1 MNLRSPKGQLLSR
14 EPHSAAL
21 ARLRMSY
28 HGIPIQVSTIS
39 TAFSLHNHPLPPKIP
54 AHYPA
59 HCARYRLLHCI
70 GMIRPDLS
78 SLPAYVPGASIPNAL
93 KLASNESSL
102 APLPSVSAVI
112 NDATSHLNR
121 YPDMASGA
129 LREELAQRLGVDLA
143 NVAVGNGSSALC
155 QQLVQATCQDG
166 DEVVYAWR
174 SFEAYPILCKI
185 AGAVGVGVP
194 LKRGRHDLEA
204 MSEAIGE
211 RTRLVFV
218 CNPNNPTGTTV
229 GREEF
234 RDFMARVPEDVTVVL
249 DEAYVEYNRDAE
261 SPVALEELQRYSN
274 LAVCRTFSKAY
285 GLAGLRLGYLIG
297 PEELVEAVNKVGI
310 PFGVNALAQAAGV
323 ASVDAQAELAA
334 RVDAT
339 IVERERV
346 EAYLAGVAED
356 LASGGAGADGEP
368 LTYPSQANFVWL
380 NAGER
385 AVALDEALKRE
396 GVVARCFAGEGVRV
410 TVTTAEETDV
420 LLRALGRALPAAG
433 LAGAGGE
440 SAGPQAD

>member
-1 MNLRSPKGQLLSR
+1 
-14 EPHSAAL
+14 
-21 ARLRMSY
+21 
-28 HGIPIQVSTIS
+28 
-39 TAFSLHNHPLPPKIP
+39 
-54 AHYPA
+54 
-59 HCARYRLLHCI
+59 
-70 GMIRPDLS
+70 MIRPDLS
-78 SLPAYVPGASIPNAL
+78 TLPAYVPGTSQPGAL

-102 APLPSVSAVI
+102 SPLPSVSAVI
-112 NDATSHLNR
+112 TDATSGLNR

-129 LREELAQRLGVDLA
+129 LRGKLAQWLGVDLA

-234 RDFMARVPEDVTVVL
+234 REFMARVPEDVTVVL

-261 SPVALEELQRYSN
+261 SPVALEELQRYPN

-285 GLAGLRLGYLIG
+285 GLAGLRLGYMVG
-297 PEELVEAVNKVGI
+297 PEELVEAVNKVAI

-339 IVERERV
+339 VAERERV
-346 EAYLAGVAED
+346 EAYLAEVVPA
-356 LASGGAGADGEP
+356 GAGAGSAGAAGEAADGADNEAGTGGFAATNVDGAAEP

-385 AVALDEALKRE
+385 AEALDQALKRE

-410 TVTTAEETDV
+410 TVTVPEETDV
-420 LLRALGRALPAAG
+420 LLRALDRALPAAG
-433 LAGAGGE
+433 LAGVGVQGAGLAGVGVQGDDVDAINRAT
-440 SAGPQAD
+440 SADQASPQAD

>member
-1 MNLRSPKGQLLSR
+1 
-14 EPHSAAL
+14 
-21 ARLRMSY
+21 
-28 HGIPIQVSTIS
+28 
-39 TAFSLHNHPLPPKIP
+39 
-54 AHYPA
+54 
-59 HCARYRLLHCI
+59 
-70 GMIRPDLS
+70 MIRPDLS
-78 SLPAYVPGASIPNAL
+78 SLPAYVPGSTQPGAL

-102 APLPSVSAVI
+102 SPLPSVSAVI
-112 NDATSHLNR
+112 NDATSNLNR

-129 LREELAQRLGVDLA
+129 LRGKLAQWLGVDLD

-155 QQLVQATCQDG
+155 QQLVQATCKDG

-194 LKRGRHDLEA
+194 LKSGRHDLKA

-229 GREEF
+229 SRDEF
-234 RDFMARVPEDVTVVL
+234 REFMGRVPADVTVVL

-261 SPVALEELQRYSN
+261 SPVALEELQRYPN

-285 GLAGLRLGYLIG
+285 GLAGLRLGYLVG
-297 PEELVEAVNKVGI
+297 PAELVEAVNKVGI
-310 PFGVNALAQAAGV
+310 PFGVNALAQAAGI
-323 ASVDAQAELAA
+323 ASVEAQGELAE

-339 IVERERV
+339 VAERERV
-346 EAYLAGVAED
+346 EAYLAGVAP
-356 LASGGAGADGEP
+356 AGADEP

-385 AVALDEALKRE
+385 AEALDEALKRE
-396 GVVARCFAGEGVRV
+396 GVIARCFAGEGVRV

-420 LLRALGRALPAAG
+420 LLRALERALPAVG
-433 LAGAGGE
+433 LVEAGAE
-440 SAGPQAD
+440 SAGLQASPQAD

>member
-1 MNLRSPKGQLLSR
+1 
-14 EPHSAAL
+14 
-21 ARLRMSY
+21 
-28 HGIPIQVSTIS
+28 
-39 TAFSLHNHPLPPKIP
+39 
-54 AHYPA
+54 
-59 HCARYRLLHCI
+59 
-70 GMIRPDLS
+70 MIRPDLS
-78 SLPAYVPGASIPNAL
+78 SLPAYVPGSTQPGAL

-102 APLPSVSAVI
+102 SPLPSVSAVI
-112 NDATSHLNR
+112 NDATSNLNR

-129 LREELAQRLGVDLA
+129 LRGKLAQWLGVDLD

-155 QQLVQATCQDG
+155 QQLVQATCKDG

-194 LKRGRHDLEA
+194 LKRGRHDLKA

-229 GREEF
+229 SRDEF
-234 RDFMARVPEDVTVVL
+234 REFMGRVPADVTVVL

-261 SPVALEELQRYSN
+261 SPVALEELQRYPN

-285 GLAGLRLGYLIG
+285 GLAGLRLGYLVG
-297 PEELVEAVNKVGI
+297 PAELVEAVNKVGI
-310 PFGVNALAQAAGV
+310 PFGVNALAQAAGI
-323 ASVDAQAELAA
+323 ASVEAQGELAA

-339 IVERERV
+339 VAERERV
-346 EAYLAGVAED
+346 EAYLAGVVPAG
-356 LASGGAGADGEP
+356 AGGAGGSTGADEAAAGEP

-380 NAGER
+380 NTGER
-385 AVALDEALKRE
+385 AEALDEALKRE
-396 GVVARCFAGEGVRV
+396 GVIARCFAGEGVRV

-420 LLRALGRALPAAG
+420 LLRALDRALPAAG
-433 LAGAGGE
+433 LVN
-440 SAGPQAD
+440 SPQAATQAD

>member
-1 MNLRSPKGQLLSR
+1 
-14 EPHSAAL
+14 
-21 ARLRMSY
+21 
-28 HGIPIQVSTIS
+28 
-39 TAFSLHNHPLPPKIP
+39 
-54 AHYPA
+54 
-59 HCARYRLLHCI
+59 
-70 GMIRPDLS
+70 MIRPDLS
-78 SLPAYVPGASIPNAL
+78 SLPAYVPGSAQPGAL

-102 APLPSVSAVI
+102 SPLPSVSAVI
-112 NDATSHLNR
+112 NDATSNLNR

-129 LREELAQRLGVDLA
+129 LRGKLAQWLGVDLD

-155 QQLVQATCQDG
+155 QQLVQATCKDG

-194 LKRGRHDLEA
+194 LKSGRHDLKA

-229 GREEF
+229 TRDEF
-234 RDFMARVPEDVTVVL
+234 REFMGRVPADVTVVL

-261 SPVALEELQRYSN
+261 SPVALEELQRYPN

-285 GLAGLRLGYLIG
+285 GLAGLRLGYLVRSA
-297 PEELVEAVNKVGI
+297 ELVEAVNKVGI
-310 PFGVNALAQAAGV
+310 PFGVNALAQAAGI
-323 ASVDAQAELAA
+323 ASVEAQGELAA

-339 IVERERV
+339 VTERERV
-346 EAYLAGVAED
+346 EAYLAGVAP
-356 LASGGAGADGEP
+356 AGAGTAGAAGGSADGAEGAEP

-385 AVALDEALKRE
+385 AEALDEALKRE
-396 GVVARCFAGEGVRV
+396 GVIARCFAGEGVRV

-420 LLRALGRALPAAG
+420 LLRALERALPAAG
-433 LAGAGGE
+433 LANNSEAAPASGSDAANGTAH
-440 SAGPQAD
+440 SQSSPQAD

>member
-1 MNLRSPKGQLLSR
+1 
-14 EPHSAAL
+14 
-21 ARLRMSY
+21 
-28 HGIPIQVSTIS
+28 
-39 TAFSLHNHPLPPKIP
+39 
-54 AHYPA
+54 
-59 HCARYRLLHCI
+59 
-70 GMIRPDLS
+70 MIRPDLS
-78 SLPAYVPGASIPNAL
+78 TLPAYVPGSLQPGAL

-102 APLPSVSAVI
+102 SPLPSVSAVI
-112 NDATSHLNR
+112 NDATSNLNR

-129 LREELAQRLGVDLA
+129 LRGKLAQWLGVDLD

-155 QQLVQATCQDG
+155 QQLVQATCTDG

-194 LKRGRHDLEA
+194 LKRGRHDLKA
-204 MSEAIGE
+204 MSDAIGE

-229 GREEF
+229 SRDEF
-234 RDFMARVPEDVTVVL
+234 REFMGRVPADVTVVL

-261 SPVALEELQRYSN
+261 SPVALEELQRYPN

-285 GLAGLRLGYLIG
+285 GLAGLRLGYMVG
-297 PEELVEAVNKVGI
+297 PAELVEAVNKVGI
-310 PFGVNALAQAAGV
+310 PFGVNALAQAAGI
-323 ASVDAQAELAA
+323 ASVEAQGELAA

-339 IVERERV
+339 VAERERV
-346 EAYLAGVAED
+346 EAYLAGVAP
-356 LASGGAGADGEP
+356 AGADEAEAAEP

-385 AVALDEALKRE
+385 AEALDEALKRE
-396 GVVARCFAGEGVRV
+396 GVIARCFAGEGVRV

-420 LLRALGRALPAAG
+420 LLRALDRALPAAG
-433 LAGAGGE
+433 LID
-440 SAGPQAD
+440 SPQADQAD

>member
-1 MNLRSPKGQLLSR
+1 
-14 EPHSAAL
+14 
-21 ARLRMSY
+21 
-28 HGIPIQVSTIS
+28 
-39 TAFSLHNHPLPPKIP
+39 
-54 AHYPA
+54 
-59 HCARYRLLHCI
+59 
-70 GMIRPDLS
+70 MIRPDLS
-78 SLPAYVPGASIPNAL
+78 SLPAYVPGSTQPGAL

-112 NDATSHLNR
+112 NDATSNLNR

-129 LREELAQRLGVDLA
+129 LRGKLAQWLGVDLD

-155 QQLVQATCQDG
+155 QQLVQATCKDG

-194 LKRGRHDLEA
+194 LKRGRHDLKA
-204 MSEAIGE
+204 MSDAIGE

-229 GREEF
+229 TRDEF
-234 RDFMARVPEDVTVVL
+234 REFMGRVPANVTVVL

-261 SPVALEELQRYSN
+261 SPVALEELQRYPN

-285 GLAGLRLGYLIG
+285 GLAGLRLGYLVG
-297 PEELVEAVNKVGI
+297 PAELVEAVNKVGI
-310 PFGVNALAQAAGV
+310 PFGVNALAQAAGI
-323 ASVDAQAELAA
+323 ASVEAQGELAA

-339 IVERERV
+339 VAERERV
-346 EAYLAGVAED
+346 EAYLAGVVPAG
-356 LASGGAGADGEP
+356 AGTGGAGGSTGANEAEAAEP

-385 AVALDEALKRE
+385 AEALDEALKRE
-396 GVVARCFAGEGVRV
+396 GVIARCFAGEGVRV

-420 LLRALGRALPAAG
+420 LLRALDRALPAAG
-433 LAGAGGE
+433 LVN
-440 SAGPQAD
+440 SPQADQATGSDTANGTAHTQASTQAD

>member
-1 MNLRSPKGQLLSR
+1 
-14 EPHSAAL
+14 
-21 ARLRMSY
+21 
-28 HGIPIQVSTIS
+28 
-39 TAFSLHNHPLPPKIP
+39 
-54 AHYPA
+54 
-59 HCARYRLLHCI
+59 
-70 GMIRPDLS
+70 MIRPDLS
-78 SLPAYVPGASIPNAL
+78 SLPAYVPGSTQPGAL

-112 NDATSHLNR
+112 NDATSNLNR

-129 LREELAQRLGVDLA
+129 LRGKLAQWLGVDLD

-155 QQLVQATCQDG
+155 QQLVQATCKDG

-194 LKRGRHDLEA
+194 LKSGRHDLKA

-229 GREEF
+229 SRDEF
-234 RDFMARVPEDVTVVL
+234 REFMGRVPADVTVVL

-261 SPVALEELQRYSN
+261 SPVALEELQRYPN

-285 GLAGLRLGYLIG
+285 GLAGLRLGYLVG
-297 PEELVEAVNKVGI
+297 PAELVEAVNKVGI
-310 PFGVNALAQAAGV
+310 PFGVNALAQAAGI
-323 ASVDAQAELAA
+323 ASVEAQGELVA

-339 IVERERV
+339 VAERERV
-346 EAYLAGVAED
+346 EAYLAGVAPT
-356 LASGGAGADGEP
+356 GAGSAGAAGEAADGAESTEP

-385 AVALDEALKRE
+385 AEALDEALKRE
-396 GVVARCFAGEGVRV
+396 GVIARCFAGEGVRV

-420 LLRALGRALPAAG
+420 LLRALYRALPTAG
-433 LAGAGGE
+433 LVGAGAE
-440 SAGPQAD
+440 SAGQQADQAD

>member
-1 MNLRSPKGQLLSR
+1 
-14 EPHSAAL
+14 
-21 ARLRMSY
+21 
-28 HGIPIQVSTIS
+28 
-39 TAFSLHNHPLPPKIP
+39 
-54 AHYPA
+54 
-59 HCARYRLLHCI
+59 
-70 GMIRPDLS
+70 MIRPDLS
-78 SLPAYVPGASIPNAL
+78 TLPAYVPGSLQPGAL

-102 APLPSVSAVI
+102 SPLPSVSAVI
-112 NDATSHLNR
+112 NDATSNLNR

-129 LREELAQRLGVDLA
+129 LRGKLAQWLGVDLA

-155 QQLVQATCQDG
+155 QQLVQATCRDG

-261 SPVALEELQRYSN
+261 SPVALEELQRYPN

-285 GLAGLRLGYLIG
+285 GLAGLRLGYLVG
-297 PEELVEAVNKVGI
+297 PEGLVEAVNKVGI

-339 IVERERV
+339 VVERERV
-346 EAYLAGVAED
+346 EAYLAGVAP
-356 LASGGAGADGEP
+356 AGAGSAGAAGGAADGAEGSEP

-385 AVALDEALKRE
+385 AEALDEALKRE
-396 GVVARCFAGEGVRV
+396 GVIARCFAGEGVRV

-420 LLRALGRALPAAG
+420 LLRALDRALPTAG
-433 LAGAGGE
+433 LVN
-440 SAGPQAD
+440 SPQADQATGSDTANGTAHTQASPQAD

>member
-1 MNLRSPKGQLLSR
+1 
-14 EPHSAAL
+14 
-21 ARLRMSY
+21 
-28 HGIPIQVSTIS
+28 
-39 TAFSLHNHPLPPKIP
+39 
-54 AHYPA
+54 
-59 HCARYRLLHCI
+59 
-70 GMIRPDLS
+70 MIRPDLS
-78 SLPAYVPGASIPNAL
+78 SLPAYVPGSTQAGAL

-102 APLPSVSAVI
+102 SPLPSVSAVI
-112 NDATSHLNR
+112 NDATSNLNR

-129 LREELAQRLGVDLA
+129 LRGKLAQWLGVDLD

-155 QQLVQATCQDG
+155 QQLVQATCKDG

-194 LKRGRHDLEA
+194 LKRGRHDLKA

-229 GREEF
+229 SRDEF
-234 RDFMARVPEDVTVVL
+234 REFMGRVPADVTVVL

-261 SPVALEELQRYSN
+261 SPVALEELQRYPN

-285 GLAGLRLGYLIG
+285 GLAGLRLGYLVG
-297 PEELVEAVNKVGI
+297 PAELVEAVNKVGI
-310 PFGVNALAQAAGV
+310 PFGVNALAQAAGI
-323 ASVDAQAELAA
+323 ASVEAQGELAA

-339 IVERERV
+339 VAERERV
-346 EAYLAGVAED
+346 EAYLAGVAP
-356 LASGGAGADGEP
+356 AGGAGAAGGAADGAEGTEP

-385 AVALDEALKRE
+385 AEALDEALKRE
-396 GVVARCFAGEGVRV
+396 GVIARCFAGEGVRV

-420 LLRALGRALPAAG
+420 LLRALDRALPAAG
-433 LAGAGGE
+433 LVGAGAE
-440 SAGPQAD
+440 SAGLQASPQAD

>member
-1 MNLRSPKGQLLSR
+1 
-14 EPHSAAL
+14 
-21 ARLRMSY
+21 
-28 HGIPIQVSTIS
+28 
-39 TAFSLHNHPLPPKIP
+39 
-54 AHYPA
+54 
-59 HCARYRLLHCI
+59 
-70 GMIRPDLS
+70 MIRPDLS
-78 SLPAYVPGASIPNAL
+78 SLPAYVPGSTQPGAL

-102 APLPSVSAVI
+102 SPLPSVSAVI
-112 NDATSHLNR
+112 NDATSNLNR

-129 LREELAQRLGVDLA
+129 LRGKLAQWLGVDLD

-155 QQLVQATCQDG
+155 QQLVQATCKDG

-194 LKRGRHDLEA
+194 LKRGRHDLKA
-204 MSEAIGE
+204 MSDAIGE

-229 GREEF
+229 RRDEF
-234 RDFMARVPEDVTVVL
+234 REFMGRVPAHVTVVL
-249 DEAYVEYNRDAE
+249 DEAYVEYNRDGE
-261 SPVALEELQRYSN
+261 SPVALEELQRYPN

-285 GLAGLRLGYLIG
+285 GLAGLRLGYMVG
-297 PEELVEAVNKVGI
+297 PAELVEAVNKVGI

-323 ASVDAQAELAA
+323 ASVEAQSELAA

-339 IVERERV
+339 VAERERV
-346 EAYLAGVAED
+346 EAYLAGVAPAD
-356 LASGGAGADGEP
+356 GASAGAGGAGGSTSASEAEAVEP

-385 AVALDEALKRE
+385 AEALDEALKRE
-396 GVVARCFAGEGVRV
+396 GIIARCFAGEGVRV

-420 LLRALGRALPAAG
+420 LLRALERALPAAG
-433 LAGAGGE
+433 LAEAGAE
-440 SAGPQAD
+440 SAGPQASPQAD

>member
-1 MNLRSPKGQLLSR
+1 
-14 EPHSAAL
+14 
-21 ARLRMSY
+21 
-28 HGIPIQVSTIS
+28 
-39 TAFSLHNHPLPPKIP
+39 
-54 AHYPA
+54 
-59 HCARYRLLHCI
+59 
-70 GMIRPDLS
+70 MIRPDLS
-78 SLPAYVPGASIPNAL
+78 SLPAYVPGTSQPGAL

-102 APLPSVSAVI
+102 SPLPSVSAVI
-112 NDATSHLNR
+112 NDATSNLNR

-129 LREELAQRLGVDLA
+129 LRGKLAQWLGVNLD

-155 QQLVQATCQDG
+155 QQLVQATCKDG

-194 LKRGRHDLEA
+194 LKRGRHDLKA

-229 GREEF
+229 SRDEF
-234 RDFMARVPEDVTVVL
+234 REFMGRVPADVTVVL
-249 DEAYVEYNRDAE
+249 DEAYMEYNRDAE
-261 SPVALEELQRYSN
+261 SPVALEELQRYPN

-285 GLAGLRLGYLIG
+285 GLAGLRLGYLVG
-297 PEELVEAVNKVGI
+297 PAELVEAVNKVGI
-310 PFGVNALAQAAGV
+310 PFGVNALAQAAGI
-323 ASVDAQAELAA
+323 ASVESQGELAT

-339 IVERERV
+339 VAERERV
-346 EAYLAGVAED
+346 EAYLAEVAP
-356 LASGGAGADGEP
+356 AGAGSAGAAGGAADGAEGAEP

-385 AVALDEALKRE
+385 AEALDEALKRE
-396 GVVARCFAGEGVRV
+396 GVIARCFAGEGVRV

-420 LLRALGRALPAAG
+420 LLRALDRALPAVG
-433 LAGAGGE
+433 LAGVGVQGADVDAINRAT
-440 SAGPQAD
+440 SADQASPQAD

>member
-59 HCARYRLLHCI
+59 HCAHYLLLHCI

-102 APLPSVSAVI
+102 APLPSVSAAI

-129 LREELAQRLGVDLA
+129 LRGKLAQWLGVDLD
-143 NVAVGNGSSALC
+143 NVAVGNGSSAIC
-155 QQLVQATCQDG
+155 QQLVQATCKDG

-194 LKRGRHDLEA
+194 LKRGRHDLKA
-204 MSEAIGE
+204 MSDAIGE

-229 GREEF
+229 SRDEF
-234 RDFMARVPEDVTVVL
+234 REFMGRVPAHVTVVL
-249 DEAYVEYNRDAE
+249 DEAYVEYNRDGE
-261 SPVALEELQRYSN
+261 SPVALEELQRYPN

-285 GLAGLRLGYLIG
+285 GLAGLRLGYMVG
-297 PEELVEAVNKVGI
+297 PAELVEAVNKVGI

-323 ASVDAQAELAA
+323 ASVEAQGELAA

-339 IVERERV
+339 VAERERV
-346 EAYLAGVAED
+346 EAYLAGVAP
-356 LASGGAGADGEP
+356 AGGAEAGAAEP

-385 AVALDEALKRE
+385 AEALDEALKRE
-396 GVVARCFAGEGVRV
+396 GVIARCFAGEGVRV

-420 LLRALGRALPAAG
+420 LLRALDRALPAAG
-433 LAGAGGE
+433 LANAT
-440 SAGPQAD
+440 QADQAD

>member
-1 MNLRSPKGQLLSR
+1 
-14 EPHSAAL
+14 
-21 ARLRMSY
+21 
-28 HGIPIQVSTIS
+28 
-39 TAFSLHNHPLPPKIP
+39 
-54 AHYPA
+54 
-59 HCARYRLLHCI
+59 
-70 GMIRPDLS
+70 MIRPDLS
-78 SLPAYVPGASIPNAL
+78 SLPAYVPGSTQPGAL

-102 APLPSVSAVI
+102 SPLPSVSAVI
-112 NDATSHLNR
+112 NDATSTLNR

-129 LREELAQRLGVDLA
+129 LRGKLAQWLGVDLD

-155 QQLVQATCQDG
+155 QQLVQATCKDG

-194 LKRGRHDLEA
+194 LKSGRHDLKA
-204 MSEAIGE
+204 MSDAIGE

-229 GREEF
+229 SRDEF
-234 RDFMARVPEDVTVVL
+234 REFMGRVPANVTVVL

-261 SPVALEELQRYSN
+261 SPVALEELQRYPN

-285 GLAGLRLGYLIG
+285 GLAGLRLGYLVG
-297 PEELVEAVNKVGI
+297 PAELVEAVNKVGI
-310 PFGVNALAQAAGV
+310 PFGVNALAQAAGI
-323 ASVDAQAELAA
+323 ASVEAQGELAA

-339 IVERERV
+339 VAERERV
-346 EAYLAGVAED
+346 EAYLAGVAPAGAGSAGAE
-356 LASGGAGADGEP
+356 GGAADGAEGTEP

-385 AVALDEALKRE
+385 AEALDEALKRE
-396 GVVARCFAGEGVRV
+396 GVIARCFAGEGVRV

-420 LLRALGRALPAAG
+420 LLRALERALPAAG
-433 LAGAGGE
+433 LANNSEADPASGSDAANGTAHTQA
-440 SAGPQAD
+440 SPQAD

>member
-1 MNLRSPKGQLLSR
+1 
-14 EPHSAAL
+14 
-21 ARLRMSY
+21 
-28 HGIPIQVSTIS
+28 
-39 TAFSLHNHPLPPKIP
+39 
-54 AHYPA
+54 
-59 HCARYRLLHCI
+59 
-70 GMIRPDLS
+70 MIRPDLS
-78 SLPAYVPGASIPNAL
+78 SLPAYVPGTSQPGAL

-102 APLPSVSAVI
+102 SPLPSVSAVI
-112 NDATSHLNR
+112 NDATSNLNR

-129 LREELAQRLGVDLA
+129 LRGKLAQWLGVNLD

-155 QQLVQATCQDG
+155 QQLVQATCKDG

-194 LKRGRHDLEA
+194 LKRGRHDLKA

-229 GREEF
+229 SRDEF
-234 RDFMARVPEDVTVVL
+234 REFMGRVPADVTVVL

-261 SPVALEELQRYSN
+261 SPVALEELQRYPN

-285 GLAGLRLGYLIG
+285 GLAGLRLGYLVG
-297 PEELVEAVNKVGI
+297 PAELVEAVNKVGI
-310 PFGVNALAQAAGV
+310 PFGVNALAQAAGI
-323 ASVDAQAELAA
+323 ASVEAQGELAV

-339 IVERERV
+339 VAERERV
-346 EAYLAGVAED
+346 EAYLAGVAP
-356 LASGGAGADGEP
+356 AGAGSAGAAGGAADGAEGAEP

-385 AVALDEALKRE
+385 AEALDEALKRE
-396 GVVARCFAGEGVRV
+396 GVIARCFAGEGVRV

-420 LLRALGRALPAAG
+420 LLRALDRALPAAVLVG
-433 LAGAGGE
+433 AGAE
-440 SAGPQAD
+440 SAGPQATPQAD

>member
-1 MNLRSPKGQLLSR
+1 
-14 EPHSAAL
+14 
-21 ARLRMSY
+21 
-28 HGIPIQVSTIS
+28 
-39 TAFSLHNHPLPPKIP
+39 
-54 AHYPA
+54 
-59 HCARYRLLHCI
+59 
-70 GMIRPDLS
+70 MIRPDLS
-78 SLPAYVPGASIPNAL
+78 SLPAYVPGTSQPGAL

-102 APLPSVSAVI
+102 SPLPSVSAVI
-112 NDATSHLNR
+112 NDATSNLNR

-129 LREELAQRLGVDLA
+129 LRGKLAQWLGVNLD

-155 QQLVQATCQDG
+155 QQLVQATCKDG

-194 LKRGRHDLEA
+194 LKRGRHDLKA

-229 GREEF
+229 SRDEF
-234 RDFMARVPEDVTVVL
+234 REFMGRVPADVTVVL

-261 SPVALEELQRYSN
+261 SPVALEELQRYPN

-285 GLAGLRLGYLIG
+285 GLAGLRLGYLVG
-297 PEELVEAVNKVGI
+297 PAELVEAVNKVGI
-310 PFGVNALAQAAGV
+310 PFGVNALAQAAGI
-323 ASVDAQAELAA
+323 ASVESQGELAT

-339 IVERERV
+339 VAERERV
-346 EAYLAGVAED
+346 EAYLAEVAP
-356 LASGGAGADGEP
+356 AGAGSAGAAGGAADGAEGAEP

-385 AVALDEALKRE
+385 AEALDEALKRE
-396 GVVARCFAGEGVRV
+396 GVIARCFAGEGVRV

-420 LLRALGRALPAAG
+420 LLRALDRALPAVG
-433 LAGAGGE
+433 LAGVGVQGADVDAINRAT
-440 SAGPQAD
+440 SADQASPQAD

>member
-1 MNLRSPKGQLLSR
+1 
-14 EPHSAAL
+14 
-21 ARLRMSY
+21 
-28 HGIPIQVSTIS
+28 
-39 TAFSLHNHPLPPKIP
+39 
-54 AHYPA
+54 
-59 HCARYRLLHCI
+59 
-70 GMIRPDLS
+70 MIRPDLS
-78 SLPAYVPGASIPNAL
+78 SLPAYVPGSAQPGAL

-102 APLPSVSAVI
+102 SPLPSVSAVI
-112 NDATSHLNR
+112 NDATSNLNR

-129 LREELAQRLGVDLA
+129 LRGKLAQWLGVDLD

-155 QQLVQATCQDG
+155 QQLVQATCKDG

-194 LKRGRHDLEA
+194 LKSGRHDLKA

-229 GREEF
+229 TRDEF
-234 RDFMARVPEDVTVVL
+234 REFMGRVPADVTVVL

-261 SPVALEELQRYSN
+261 SPVALEELQRYPN

-285 GLAGLRLGYLIG
+285 GLAGLRLGYLVG
-297 PEELVEAVNKVGI
+297 SAELVEAVNKVGI
-310 PFGVNALAQAAGV
+310 PFGVNALAQAAGI
-323 ASVDAQAELAA
+323 ASVDAT
-334 RVDAT
+334 VT
-339 IVERERV
+339 ERERV
-346 EAYLAGVAED
+346 EAYLAGVAP
-356 LASGGAGADGEP
+356 AGAGTAGAAGGSADGAEGAEP

-385 AVALDEALKRE
+385 AEALDEALKRE
-396 GVVARCFAGEGVRV
+396 GVIARCFAGEGVRV

-420 LLRALGRALPAAG
+420 LLRALERALPAAG
-433 LAGAGGE
+433 LANNSEAAPASGSDAANGTAH
-440 SAGPQAD
+440 SQSSPQAD

>member
-1 MNLRSPKGQLLSR
+1 
-14 EPHSAAL
+14 
-21 ARLRMSY
+21 
-28 HGIPIQVSTIS
+28 
-39 TAFSLHNHPLPPKIP
+39 
-54 AHYPA
+54 
-59 HCARYRLLHCI
+59 
-70 GMIRPDLS
+70 MIRPDLS
-78 SLPAYVPGASIPNAL
+78 SLPAYVPGSTQPGAL

-102 APLPSVSAVI
+102 SPLPSVSAVI
-112 NDATSHLNR
+112 NDATSNLNR

-129 LREELAQRLGVDLA
+129 LRGKLAQWLGVDLD

-155 QQLVQATCQDG
+155 QQLVQATCKDG

-194 LKRGRHDLEA
+194 LKSGRHDLKA

-229 GREEF
+229 SRDEF
-234 RDFMARVPEDVTVVL
+234 REFMGRVPADVTVVL

-261 SPVALEELQRYSN
+261 SPVALEELQRYPN

-285 GLAGLRLGYLIG
+285 GLAGLRLGYLVG
-297 PEELVEAVNKVGI
+297 PAELVEAVNKVGI
-310 PFGVNALAQAAGV
+310 PFGVNALAQAAGI
-323 ASVDAQAELAA
+323 ASVEAQGELAA

-339 IVERERV
+339 VAERERV
-346 EAYLAGVAED
+346 EAYLAGVVPAG
-356 LASGGAGADGEP
+356 AGGAGGSTGADEAAAGEP

-380 NAGER
+380 NTGER
-385 AVALDEALKRE
+385 AEALDEALKRE
-396 GVVARCFAGEGVRV
+396 GVIARCFAGEGVRV

-420 LLRALGRALPAAG
+420 LLRALDRALPAAG
-433 LAGAGGE
+433 LVGAGAE
-440 SAGPQAD
+440 SAGLQASPQAD

>member
-1 MNLRSPKGQLLSR
+1 
-14 EPHSAAL
+14 
-21 ARLRMSY
+21 
-28 HGIPIQVSTIS
+28 
-39 TAFSLHNHPLPPKIP
+39 
-54 AHYPA
+54 
-59 HCARYRLLHCI
+59 
-70 GMIRPDLS
+70 MIRPDLS
-78 SLPAYVPGASIPNAL
+78 SLPAYVPGSTQPGAL

-102 APLPSVSAVI
+102 SPLPSVSAVI
-112 NDATSHLNR
+112 NDATSNLNR

-129 LREELAQRLGVDLA
+129 LRGKLAQWLGVDLD

-155 QQLVQATCQDG
+155 QQLVQATCKDG

-194 LKRGRHDLEA
+194 LKSGRHDLKA

-229 GREEF
+229 SRDEF
-234 RDFMARVPEDVTVVL
+234 REFMGRVPADVTVVL

-261 SPVALEELQRYSN
+261 SPVALEELQRYPN

-285 GLAGLRLGYLIG
+285 GLAGLRLGYLVG
-297 PEELVEAVNKVGI
+297 PAELVEAVNKVGI
-310 PFGVNALAQAAGV
+310 PFGVNALAQAAGI
-323 ASVDAQAELAA
+323 ASVEAQGELAA

-339 IVERERV
+339 VAERERV
-346 EAYLAGVAED
+346 EAYLAGVAP
-356 LASGGAGADGEP
+356 AGAGSAGAAGEAADGAEP

-385 AVALDEALKRE
+385 AEALDEALKRE
-396 GVVARCFAGEGVRV
+396 GVIARCFAGEGVRV

-420 LLRALGRALPAAG
+420 LLRALDRALPTAG
-433 LAGAGGE
+433 LANNSEADPASGSDAANGTAH
-440 SAGPQAD
+440 SQADQAD

>member
-1 MNLRSPKGQLLSR
+1 
-14 EPHSAAL
+14 
-21 ARLRMSY
+21 
-28 HGIPIQVSTIS
+28 
-39 TAFSLHNHPLPPKIP
+39 
-54 AHYPA
+54 
-59 HCARYRLLHCI
+59 
-70 GMIRPDLS
+70 MIRPDLS
-78 SLPAYVPGASIPNAL
+78 SLPAYVPGTSQPGAL

-102 APLPSVSAVI
+102 SPLPSVSAVI
-112 NDATSHLNR
+112 NDATSNLNR

-129 LREELAQRLGVDLA
+129 LRGKLAQWLGVNLD

-155 QQLVQATCQDG
+155 QQLVQATCKDG
-166 DEVVYAWR
+166 DEVVYAWQ

-194 LKRGRHDLEA
+194 LKRGRHDLKA

-229 GREEF
+229 SRDEF
-234 RDFMARVPEDVTVVL
+234 REFMGRVPEDVTVVL

-261 SPVALEELQRYSN
+261 SPVALEELQRYPN

-285 GLAGLRLGYLIG
+285 GLAGLRLGYLVG
-297 PEELVEAVNKVGI
+297 PEGLVEAVNKVGI

-339 IVERERV
+339 VVERERV
-346 EAYLAGVAED
+346 EAYLAGVAP
-356 LASGGAGADGEP
+356 AGAGSAGAAGGAADGAEGSEP

-385 AVALDEALKRE
+385 AEALDEALKRE

-420 LLRALGRALPAAG
+420 LLRALDRALPAVG
-433 LAGAGGE
+433 LAGVGVQGADVDAINRAT
-440 SAGPQAD
+440 SADQASPQAD

>member
-1 MNLRSPKGQLLSR
+1 
-14 EPHSAAL
+14 
-21 ARLRMSY
+21 
-28 HGIPIQVSTIS
+28 
-39 TAFSLHNHPLPPKIP
+39 
-54 AHYPA
+54 
-59 HCARYRLLHCI
+59 
-70 GMIRPDLS
+70 MIRPDLS
-78 SLPAYVPGASIPNAL
+78 SLPAYVPGTSQPGAL

-102 APLPSVSAVI
+102 SPLPSVSAVI
-112 NDATSHLNR
+112 NDATSNLNR

-129 LREELAQRLGVDLA
+129 LRGKLAQWLGVNLD

-155 QQLVQATCQDG
+155 QQLVQATCKDG

-194 LKRGRHDLEA
+194 LKSGRHDLKA
-204 MSEAIGE
+204 MSDAIGE

-229 GREEF
+229 SRDEF
-234 RDFMARVPEDVTVVL
+234 REFMGRVPANVTVVL

-261 SPVALEELQRYSN
+261 SPVALEELQRYPN

-285 GLAGLRLGYLIG
+285 GLAGLRLGYLVG
-297 PEELVEAVNKVGI
+297 PEGLVEAVNKVGI

-339 IVERERV
+339 VVERERV
-346 EAYLAGVAED
+346 EAYLAGVAP
-356 LASGGAGADGEP
+356 AGAGSAGAAGGAADGAEGAEP

-385 AVALDEALKRE
+385 AEALDEALKRE
-396 GVVARCFAGEGVRV
+396 GVIARCFAGEGVRV

-420 LLRALGRALPAAG
+420 LLRALDRALPAVG
-433 LAGAGGE
+433 LAGVGVQGADVDAINRAT
-440 SAGPQAD
+440 SADQASPQAD

>member
-1 MNLRSPKGQLLSR
+1 
-14 EPHSAAL
+14 
-21 ARLRMSY
+21 
-28 HGIPIQVSTIS
+28 
-39 TAFSLHNHPLPPKIP
+39 
-54 AHYPA
+54 
-59 HCARYRLLHCI
+59 
-70 GMIRPDLS
+70 MIRPDLS
-78 SLPAYVPGASIPNAL
+78 SLPAYVPGSTQPGAL

-102 APLPSVSAVI
+102 SPLPSVSAVI
-112 NDATSHLNR
+112 NDATSNLNR

-129 LREELAQRLGVDLA
+129 LRGKLAQWLGVDLD

-155 QQLVQATCQDG
+155 QQLVQATCKDG

-194 LKRGRHDLEA
+194 LKRGRHDLNA

-229 GREEF
+229 SRDEF
-234 RDFMARVPEDVTVVL
+234 REFMGRVPADVTVVL
-249 DEAYVEYNRDAE
+249 DEAYVEYNRDGE
-261 SPVALEELQRYSN
+261 SPVALEELQRYPN

-285 GLAGLRLGYLIG
+285 GLAGLRLGYLVG
-297 PEELVEAVNKVGI
+297 PAELVEAVNKVGI
-310 PFGVNALAQAAGV
+310 PFGVNALAQAAGI
-323 ASVDAQAELAA
+323 ASVEAQGELAA

-339 IVERERV
+339 VAERERV
-346 EAYLAGVAED
+346 EAYLAGVAP
-356 LASGGAGADGEP
+356 AGAGGAGDSTGADEAEAAEP

-385 AVALDEALKRE
+385 AEALDEALKRE
-396 GVVARCFAGEGVRV
+396 GVIARCFAGEGVRV

-420 LLRALGRALPAAG
+420 LLRALERALPAAG
-433 LAGAGGE
+433 LVN
-440 SAGPQAD
+440 SIQADPAADSDAANGTAHTQAATQAD

>member
-1 MNLRSPKGQLLSR
+1 
-14 EPHSAAL
+14 
-21 ARLRMSY
+21 
-28 HGIPIQVSTIS
+28 
-39 TAFSLHNHPLPPKIP
+39 
-54 AHYPA
+54 
-59 HCARYRLLHCI
+59 
-70 GMIRPDLS
+70 MIRPDLS
-78 SLPAYVPGASIPNAL
+78 SLPAYVPGSTQPGAL

-102 APLPSVSAVI
+102 SPLPSVSAVI
-112 NDATSHLNR
+112 NDATSNLNR

-129 LREELAQRLGVDLA
+129 LRGKLAQWLGVDLD

-155 QQLVQATCQDG
+155 QQLVQATCKDG

-194 LKRGRHDLEA
+194 LKRGRHDLKA
-204 MSEAIGE
+204 MSDAIGE

-229 GREEF
+229 SRDEF
-234 RDFMARVPEDVTVVL
+234 REFMGRVPAHVTVVL

-261 SPVALEELQRYSN
+261 SPVALEELQRYPN

-285 GLAGLRLGYLIG
+285 GLAGLRLGYMVG
-297 PEELVEAVNKVGI
+297 PAELVEAVNKVGI
-310 PFGVNALAQAAGV
+310 PFGVNALAQAAGI
-323 ASVDAQAELAA
+323 ASVEAQGELAA

-339 IVERERV
+339 VAERERV
-346 EAYLAGVAED
+346 EAYLAGVAP
-356 LASGGAGADGEP
+356 AGVAPAGAGGAGGSTSASEAEAVEP

-385 AVALDEALKRE
+385 AEALDEALKRE
-396 GVVARCFAGEGVRV
+396 GVIARCFAGEGVRV

-420 LLRALGRALPAAG
+420 LLRALDRALPAAG
-433 LAGAGGE
+433 LANAT
-440 SAGPQAD
+440 QAD

>member
-1 MNLRSPKGQLLSR
+1 
-14 EPHSAAL
+14 
-21 ARLRMSY
+21 
-28 HGIPIQVSTIS
+28 
-39 TAFSLHNHPLPPKIP
+39 
-54 AHYPA
+54 
-59 HCARYRLLHCI
+59 
-70 GMIRPDLS
+70 MIRPDLS
-78 SLPAYVPGASIPNAL
+78 SLPAYVPGTSQPGAL

-102 APLPSVSAVI
+102 SPLPSVSAVI
-112 NDATSHLNR
+112 NDATSNLNR

-129 LREELAQRLGVDLA
+129 LRGKLAQWLGVDLD

-155 QQLVQATCQDG
+155 QQLVQATCKGG

-194 LKRGRHDLEA
+194 LKRGRHDLKA

-229 GREEF
+229 TRDEF
-234 RDFMARVPEDVTVVL
+234 REFMGRVPANVTVVL

-261 SPVALEELQRYSN
+261 SPVALEELQRYPN

-285 GLAGLRLGYLIG
+285 GLAGLRLGYLVG
-297 PEELVEAVNKVGI
+297 PAELVEAVNKVGI
-310 PFGVNALAQAAGV
+310 PFGVNALAQAAGI
-323 ASVDAQAELAA
+323 ASLEAQGELAA

-339 IVERERV
+339 VAERERV
-346 EAYLAGVAED
+346 EAYLAGVVPAG
-356 LASGGAGADGEP
+356 AGGSGGSTGADEAEAAEP

-385 AVALDEALKRE
+385 AEALDEALKRE
-396 GVVARCFAGEGVRV
+396 GVIARCFAGEGVRV

-420 LLRALGRALPAAG
+420 LLRALDRALPAAG
-433 LAGAGGE
+433 LVN
-440 SAGPQAD
+440 SPQADQATGSDTANGTAHTQASTQAD

>member
-1 MNLRSPKGQLLSR
+1 
-14 EPHSAAL
+14 
-21 ARLRMSY
+21 
-28 HGIPIQVSTIS
+28 
-39 TAFSLHNHPLPPKIP
+39 
-54 AHYPA
+54 
-59 HCARYRLLHCI
+59 
-70 GMIRPDLS
+70 MIRPDLS
-78 SLPAYVPGASIPNAL
+78 SLPAYVPGSTQPGAL

-102 APLPSVSAVI
+102 SPLPSVSAVI
-112 NDATSHLNR
+112 NDATSTLNR

-129 LREELAQRLGVDLA
+129 LRGKLAQWLGVDLD

-155 QQLVQATCQDG
+155 QQLVQATCKDG

-194 LKRGRHDLEA
+194 LKMGRHDLKA

-229 GREEF
+229 SRDEF
-234 RDFMARVPEDVTVVL
+234 REFMGRVPADVTVVL

-285 GLAGLRLGYLIG
+285 GLAGLRLGYLVG
-297 PEELVEAVNKVGI
+297 PAELVEAVNKVGI
-310 PFGVNALAQAAGV
+310 PFGVNALAQVAGI
-323 ASVDAQAELAA
+323 ASVEAQGELAA

-339 IVERERV
+339 VAERARV
-346 EAYLAGVAED
+346 EAYLAGVVPT
-356 LASGGAGADGEP
+356 GADEAEAEAGTEGAEP

-380 NAGER
+380 NVGER
-385 AVALDEALKRE
+385 AEALDEALKRE
-396 GVVARCFAGEGVRV
+396 GVIARCFAGEGVRV

-420 LLRALGRALPAAG
+420 LLRALDRALPAAG
-433 LAGAGGE
+433 LAGQATTAGR
-440 SAGPQAD
+440 AD

>member
-1 MNLRSPKGQLLSR
+1 
-14 EPHSAAL
+14 
-21 ARLRMSY
+21 
-28 HGIPIQVSTIS
+28 
-39 TAFSLHNHPLPPKIP
+39 
-54 AHYPA
+54 
-59 HCARYRLLHCI
+59 
-70 GMIRPDLS
+70 MIRPDLS
-78 SLPAYVPGASIPNAL
+78 TLPAYVPGTSQPGAL

-112 NDATSHLNR
+112 TRATSGLNR

-129 LREELAQRLGVDLA
+129 LRGKLAQWLGVDLA

-234 RDFMARVPEDVTVVL
+234 REFMARVPEDVTVVL

-261 SPVALEELQRYSN
+261 SPVALEELQRYPN

-285 GLAGLRLGYLIG
+285 GLAGLRLGYMVG
-297 PEELVEAVNKVGI
+297 PEELVEAVNKVAI

-339 IVERERV
+339 VAERERV
-346 EAYLAGVAED
+346 EAYLAEVVPA
-356 LASGGAGADGEP
+356 GAGRAGAAGEAADGADNEAGTGGFAATNVDGAAEP

-385 AVALDEALKRE
+385 TEALDQALKRE

-410 TVTTAEETDV
+410 TVTVPEETDV
-420 LLRALGRALPAAG
+420 LLRALDRALPAAG
-433 LAGAGGE
+433 LAGVRVQGADVDAIDRVT
-440 SAGPQAD
+440 SAD

>member
-1 MNLRSPKGQLLSR
+1 
-14 EPHSAAL
+14 
-21 ARLRMSY
+21 
-28 HGIPIQVSTIS
+28 
-39 TAFSLHNHPLPPKIP
+39 
-54 AHYPA
+54 
-59 HCARYRLLHCI
+59 
-70 GMIRPDLS
+70 MIRPDLS
-78 SLPAYVPGASIPNAL
+78 SLPAYVPGTSQPGAL

-102 APLPSVSAVI
+102 SPLPSVSAVI
-112 NDATSHLNR
+112 TRATSGLNR

-129 LREELAQRLGVDLA
+129 LRGKLAQWLSVDLA

-155 QQLVQATCQDG
+155 QQLVQATCQGG

-194 LKRGRHDLEA
+194 LKRGRHDLKA

-229 GREEF
+229 TRDEF
-234 RDFMARVPEDVTVVL
+234 REFMGRVPADVTVVL

-261 SPVALEELQRYSN
+261 SPVALEELRRYPN

-285 GLAGLRLGYLIG
+285 GLAGLRLGYMVG
-297 PEELVEAVNKVGI
+297 PAELVEAVNKVAI

-323 ASVDAQAELAA
+323 ASVEAQGELAA
-334 RVDAT
+334 RVEAT
-339 IVERERV
+339 VAERERV
-346 EAYLAGVAED
+346 EAYLAGVAPAD
-356 LASGGAGADGEP
+356 AGSASAAGGAADGADSEAGTGGFAATNADGSAEP

-385 AVALDEALKRE
+385 AEALDQALKRE

-410 TVTTAEETDV
+410 TVTVPEETDV
-420 LLRALGRALPAAG
+420 LLRALDRALPAAG
-433 LAGAGGE
+433 LAGADVPGADVDAINRAT
-440 SAGPQAD
+440 SADQASPQAD